1 MLLQPL
7 RRLQSARDQG
17 DERPIGIRERSAH
30 GDGGDEALCWCEGF
44 VVMSE
49 VHI

>member
-7 RRLQSARDQG
+7 RRVQGARDQG

-30 GDGGDEALCWCEGF
+30 GDGGDEALVWCGRGCGDE
-44 VVMSE
+44 
-49 VHI
+49 